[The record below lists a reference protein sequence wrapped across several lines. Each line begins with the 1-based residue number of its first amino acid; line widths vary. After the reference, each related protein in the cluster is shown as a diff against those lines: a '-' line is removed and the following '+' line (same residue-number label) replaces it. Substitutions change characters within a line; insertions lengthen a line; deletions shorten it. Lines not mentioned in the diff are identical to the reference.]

1 MQVPSQVT
9 GLSLFKEV
17 VSGAP
22 ALRLNWTIPQSDV
35 TISQYRVQ
43 YRRNGT
49 TTWYGEFTVSGS
61 PPVTSAI
68 LTGLD
73 TGTDYNVR
81 VRAVSAVGHG
91 MWSLVQTER
100 TYTCEIICYTTC

>member
-17 VSGAP
+17 VSEAP
-22 ALRLNWTIPQSDV
+22 ALRVNWTIPQSDV
-35 TISQYRVQ
+35 AISQYKVQ
-43 YRRNGT
+43 YRTGGT

-73 TGTDYNVR
+73 IGTDYSVR
-81 VRAVSAVGHG
+81 VRAVSAVGDG

-100 TYTCEIICYTTC
+100 TYMREFIYYATC